1 MAAVLPKLYYFGLA
15 GRGEFPKL
23 VLEEAGQH
31 YEWVKIGF
39 GEQKNPPL
47 ADKLPY
53 GQLPLWEEVNGFSL
67 VQTGTI
73 VRYLAKKHGL
83 YPTDIHEA
91 AKAEL
96 VYEGAAD
103 YTGTFFQAH
112 FGDEKAKE
120 HHIKDVIPKWFTS
133 FEKLLAANHEGK
145 GFFIGENI
153 TFADLAVYQALE
165 FASKLAPTAIKNYP
179 HLSAFRDRIV
189 ARPNIAAYIK
199 SDRYP
204 H

>member
-1 MAAVLPKLYYFGLA
+1 MAVPKLYYFGLA

-31 YEWVKIGF
+31 YEWVKVGF
-39 GEQKNPPL
+39 GEQKAHPL

-53 GQLPLWEEVNGFSL
+53 GQLPLWEETDGFSL

-73 VRYLAKKHGL
+73 VRYLAKKYGL
-83 YPTDIHEA
+83 YPTDLHEA

-103 YTGTFFQAH
+103 YTGSFFQAH
-112 FGDEKAKE
+112 FGDDKAKE
-120 HHIKDVIPKWFTS
+120 HHIKDVLPKWFAS
-133 FEKLLAANHEGK
+133 FEKLLAGNHEGK
-145 GFFIGENI
+145 GFFVGDKI
-153 TFADLAVYQALE
+153 TFADLAIYQAVA
-165 FASKLAPTAIKNYP
+165 FGSNLAPTAIKSFP
-179 HLSAFRDRIV
+179 HLSGFIERIT
-189 ARPNIAAYIK
+189 ARPNIAAYLK
-199 SDRYP
+199 SDRCP